1 MSERAPRRYTDGTVT
16 FEGGIDAGVMPSEV
30 DKNQVA
36 FAVNANFRQGFVSC
50 RPGFVQKDYDLCVTI
65 TADNDQITSCLLY
78 TSPSPRDRQKSRMPS
93 SA

>member
-1 MSERAPRRYTDGTVT
+1 MSERAPRRYTDGSVT

-50 RPGFVQKDYDLCVTI
+50 RPGLVQ
-65 TADNDQITSCLLY
+65 
-78 TSPSPRDRQKSRMPS
+78 
-93 SA
+93 